1 MLKLKEGVS
10 LTTQED
16 LMRKHLLTVA
26 MLTVG
31 LGLQAPAV
39 AAQTNGYA
47 ASKKARATALTD
59 CERQARA
66 MRFGKQT
73 IQRRNFLKD
82 CMIDRG
88 FYGDVN

>member
-1 MLKLKEGVS
+1 
-10 LTTQED
+10 
-16 LMRKHLLTVA
+16 MRKRLLTVG
-26 MLTVG
+26 MLAVG

-47 ASKKARATALTD
+47 AAKKARATALTD